1 MKTPLERFDKK
12 ITPIIYEIFLE
23 KIVDYLADNSCIP
36 IMLKLKSKE
45 FLPIEFIMELRTLK
59 SSLEKYPEKVE
70 NLRKYIQIREK
81 IIQKFFENKEKIEK
95 LEDLDNPHDK
105 LQLIYL
111 IYRIIDFFNLQKYFD
126 FSHIKE
132 YIKNNIDEWLISIPL
147 ITLKNPDIYFCGIYL
162 AYRLNIE
169 IDIEKVT
176 RFLQD
181 LYEEHIDEFEAP
193 IIEATDR
200 LYYYFKSTELIQ
212 LWLDDNQINELI
224 KADSKFFEKSYLKNL
239 ETSHLVVLIKIYKL
253 LGITKLE
260 KELKSILE
268 EIEKRVTPE
277 GIKQFRDGFISS
289 EATYYVL
296 FCFYM
301 KNSLDKLKD
310 YDLLGSIVS
319 RIYRNLEILDFSS
332 DTNYDL
338 VSELTYSLECLK
350 LFNCIE
356 TKQMIIHLAKFLFP
370 DEVVDIILKS
380 EEIAQSQ
387 ARFRHLRVNRVTG
400 DIIY

>member
-1 MKTPLERFDKK
+1 M
-12 ITPIIYEIFLE
+12 E
-23 KIVDYLADNSCIP
+23 KIVDYLVDNSCIP

-45 FLPIEFIMELRTLK
+45 LLPIEFIMELRNLK

-70 NLRKYIQIREK
+70 NLRKYIQIRDK
-81 IIQKFFENKEKIEK
+81 IIQKFFENRQKIEK

-111 IYRIIDFFNLQKYFD
+111 IYRTIEFFNLQKYFD

-132 YIKNNIDEWLISIPL
+132 YIKNNVDEWLISIPL

-162 AYRLNIE
+162 AQQLNIE
-169 IDIEKVT
+169 IDNEKVK

-200 LYYYFKSTELIQ
+200 LYYYFKSTESVE
-212 LWLDDNQINELI
+212 LWLDDGQINELI

-239 ETSHLVVLIKIYKL
+239 ETSQLVVLLKIYNL

-260 KELKSILE
+260 REMKSILE
-268 EIEKRVTPE
+268 EIEKRVTPD

-296 FCFYM
+296 FCNYM
-301 KNSLDKLKD
+301 KDSLDKLKD
-310 YDLLGSIVS
+310 YDLLKSIVA

-338 VSELTYSLECLK
+338 ISELTYSLECLK

-356 TKQMIIHLAKFLFP
+356 TKQMIIHLAKYLFP
-370 DEVVDIILKS
+370 DDVVHTILKS
-380 EEIAQSQ
+380 EEITHTA
-387 ARFRHLRVNRVTG
+387 ARYRHLHVNRTTG

>member
-1 MKTPLERFDKK
+1 
-12 ITPIIYEIFLE
+12 
-23 KIVDYLADNSCIP
+23 
-36 IMLKLKSKE
+36 MLKLKSKE
-45 FLPIEFIMELRTLK
+45 LLPIEFIMELRNLK
-59 SSLEKYPEKVE
+59 SSLERDPDKVE
-70 NLRKYIQIREK
+70 NLRKYIQIRDK

-111 IYRIIDFFNLQKYFD
+111 IYRTIDFFNLQKYFD

-132 YIKNNIDEWLISIPL
+132 YIKNNVDEWLISIPL

-200 LYYYFKSTELIQ
+200 LYYYFKATELIR
-212 LWLDDNQINELI
+212 LWLDDSQINELI
-224 KADSKFFEKSYLKNL
+224 KADSRFFEKSYLKKL
-239 ETSHLVVLIKIYKL
+239 ETSQLVVLLKIYNL

-260 KELKSILE
+260 KEMKSILE

-296 FCFYM
+296 FCNYM
-301 KNSLDKLKD
+301 KNTLEKLKD
-310 YDLLGSIVS
+310 YDLLNNVVS

-356 TKQMIIHLAKFLFP
+356 TKEMIIHLAKYLFP

-380 EEIAQSQ
+380 EELTHTE
-387 ARFRHLRVNRVTG
+387 ARYCHLRVNRITG